1 MTCSVVAEP
10 SPFIGRLTFTLLEAT
25 ADLHHLDG
33 GRCMPPRE
41 RVLSW
46 LFFHLLPFS
55 MNGGRAPHHSHHGGV
70 DELWDSASPWSSH
83 SLLPWGV
90 RELVIRVTWQLLVYM
105 MVWKLTHF
113 YSFGTMCACHCAFCP
128 LWKSANEVARP
139 HVGLLPHCF
148 GEPSHR
154 LDLLALRTILPQH
167 IKPLMP
173 LTVSS

>member
-25 ADLHHLDG
+25 ATSPVLAVFSSPPTLLHEWRSSSTPL
-33 GRCMPPRE
+33 
-41 RVLSW
+41 
-46 LFFHLLPFS
+46 
-55 MNGGRAPHHSHHGGV
+55 
-70 DELWDSASPWSSH
+70 SPWRGGWALRLHFTMVKPFPSAR
-83 SLLPWGV
+83 GA